1 MWKYQA
7 LIISL
12 ASSVAFGAVDISKFP
27 SKTDPTQVTIPNIP
41 QTTSHDVATECQY
54 YQSNFTIDKTQWPTI
69 WDIATSN
76 NMNTSTE
83 FTQLYNSID
92 WTKAPKAPVRSLTPE
107 GGLNLV
113 GYDTVN
119 DPDCWWSATQCV
131 KPKAAGA
138 NGDIATCPEP
148 QTWGLV
154 SDLYIFLIIYYNTN
168 ASLSLNWIPSPSLTF
183 VTSLL
188 TYSYLD
194 L

>member
-7 LIISL
+7 LLISL
-12 ASSVAFGAVDISKFP
+12 ASSAVFGAVDLSKFP
-27 SKTDPTQVTIPNIP
+27 SNTDPTKITIPNIP
-41 QTTSHDVATECQY
+41 QTTSYDVATECQY

-76 NMNTSTE
+76 SMNTSAE

-92 WTKAPKAPVRSLTPE
+92 WTKVPKAPVRALTPQ

-131 KPKAAGA
+131 KPKVAGV
-138 NGDIATCPEP
+138 NGDISTCPEP

-154 SDLYIFLIIYYNTN
+154 SLFLLLLSCNLNSFIELLLPYI
-168 ASLSLNWIPSPSLTF
+168 
-183 VTSLL
+183 
-188 TYSYLD
+188 
-194 L
+194 